1 MPRITKIHKF
11 GSNAALAANDDI
23 WSGSNSYP
31 FPAAA
36 AATTAV
42 SGDDEDGGAGTDTG
56 ALTIRVEGLDANW
69 NFVSQDITLNGT
81 TVTSAFATP
90 LIRCFRAWV
99 LTVGA
104 GATGTNIGAIDIK
117 HGATIIA
124 QIPAGLG
131 QTQMAIYTV
140 PNDYDIGYIKH
151 WDCTAHGLG
160 ATASADFSLQVREF
174 GGAWRQVEKMGLS
187 SGMGGYH
194 QTLTQKIGAKAD
206 IRVRCTATTSITS
219 ASASFDLELS

>member
-1 MPRITKIHKF
+1 MKPVKIHKF
-11 GSNAALAANDDI
+11 GSIAALAATDDI

-36 AATTAV
+36 AATTAI
-42 SGDDEDGGAGTDTG
+42 SGDDEDGGAGGDTG
-56 ALTIRVEGLDANW
+56 ALTIRVIGLDADYLE
-69 NFVSQDITLNGT
+69 VSQDIILNGT
-81 TVTSAFATP
+81 TVTAAFTTP
-90 LIRCFRAWV
+90 LIRCYRAWV

-117 HGATIIA
+117 HGSTIIA
-124 QIPAGLG
+124 QIPVGLG

-140 PNDYDIGYIKH
+140 PADYTLAYIKH

-160 ATASADFSLQVREF
+160 ATASADFSLQVKEF
-174 GGAWRQVEKMGLS
+174 GGAWKQIEKMGIS

-194 QTLTQKIGAKAD
+194 QTLEQKLGAKAD
-206 IRVRCTATTSITS
+206 IRIRCTATASITS
-219 ASASFDLELS
+219 ASASFDIELT